1 VAEAGVGETA
11 LSALREEMSEQV
23 AEASASA
30 SEARASASHVHA
42 SVSSMSAELQQVSA
56 RQAVLAGVPERVAA
70 CSLRLDDLAASGD
83 AQEVSAALSTAVVD
97 DVLAEHSRE
106 LSAIRED
113 LDEIRSTMDGQ

>member
-1 VAEAGVGETA
+1 MGAAAG
-11 LSALREEMSEQV
+11 SATGPPPLPGQV
-23 AEASASA
+23 PGSASLA
-30 SEARASASHVHA
+30 GPP
-42 SVSSMSAELQQVSA
+42 QVSA
-56 RQAVLAGVPERVAA
+56 RQAVLAGVPERLAA